1 MFEGKVE
8 VTSTPIVPHEGKDK
22 VEFVT
27 LEEKTTVLNF
37 WFLSVDVPGEVD
49 LQELM
54 KKYDGETKTQ
64 GRTMSRHIRWL
75 CHRSIWWWCWRVWG
89 GKVAQHVGCEWD
101 KVRDG
106 FGDQEE

>member
-8 VTSTPIVPHEGKDK
+8 VTSTPIVPHEGK

-54 KKYDGETKTQ
+54 KSMMGRPRRRGERCQ
-64 GRTMSRHIRWL
+64 D
-75 CHRSIWWWCWRVWG
+75 V
-89 GKVAQHVGCEWD
+89 
-101 KVRDG
+101 
-106 FGDQEE
+106 

>member
-54 KKYDGETKTQ
+54 KSMMGRPRRRGERCQ
-64 GRTMSRHIRWL
+64 DI
-75 CHRSIWWWCWRVWG
+75 
-89 GKVAQHVGCEWD
+89 
-101 KVRDG
+101 
-106 FGDQEE
+106 